1 MMSKICLRDQRR
13 EPERRLVEQQEPR
26 PPHQGARDGEHLL
39 LAARQ
44 RAAALAEPLGEA
56 REQLE
61 DAGEVAVPGAV
72 AGRKRAHLQ
81 VLEHAHARKDAPA
94 LRGLGDV
101 KPGDFVGRQLRNVA
115 AGEFDAALAGARL
128 AEDGHHQGR
137 LAGAVG
143 PDQGD
148 DLALRDVE
156 IDALERD
163 DVAIIG
169 LDPAQAE
176 ERGHRVPPLA
186 HDLSLWPQSSQV
198 AAAFASPAC
207 GERPAL
213 LCARRGGLSTRRA
226 VELTLETRWTGPL
239 TPTLPARAGR
249 GSRVARETADHSPT
263 SASTLPT
270 SSSSTPR

>member
-1 MMSKICLRDQRR
+1 MGGAHLRPLQEFAAAAGQGDLAVDHDEAAMGELERVIGVLFDQEYREPVAGVERSDDVEDLPRDQRR
-13 EPERRLVEQQEPR
+13 EAERRLVEQQEPR

-56 REQLE
+56 WEQFE
-61 DAGEVAVPGAV
+61 DAGEVAVPGV
-72 AGRKRAHLQ
+72 GAGRKRAHLQ
-81 VLEHAHARKDAPA
+81 VLQHAHARKDAPA
-94 LRGLGDV
+94 FRGLGDV

-176 ERGHRVPPLA
+176 ESGHGAPPR
-186 HDLSLWPQSSQV
+186 
-198 AAAFASPAC
+198 AAA
-207 GERPAL
+207 
-213 LCARRGGLSTRRA
+213 ARRSCSGA
-226 VELTLETRWTGPL
+226 V
-239 TPTLPARAGR
+239 
-249 GSRVARETADHSPT
+249 
-263 SASTLPT
+263 
-270 SSSSTPR
+270 